1 MQRSAFFSCVQLQI
15 LYSSN
20 VSFASSE
27 SASHLSGGREKKIEY
42 YFAPRSDSLPS
53 NSISENA
60 SRQVDALAACCRHL
74 LHGVWWHLWNGR
86 NHLRRRVWS
95 GNSGSVVL
103 ARALVFAD
111 GLHDWRAVE
120 RAAAGRRLLRVGS
133 PRTRK
138 FFWLSGSVVVA
149 GR

>member
-60 SRQVDALAACCRHL
+60 SRQVDALAACCRHV
-74 LHGVWWHLWNGR
+74 LHGVWWHVRHGR
-86 NHLRRRVWS
+86 NHLRCRLWPR
-95 GNSGSVVL
+95 NSGFVVL
-103 ARALVFAD
+103 AGALVPAD
-111 GLHDWRAVE
+111 GLHDRRNVE
-120 RAAAGRRLLRVGS
+120 RAAA
-133 PRTRK
+133 
-138 FFWLSGSVVVA
+138 
-149 GR
+149 